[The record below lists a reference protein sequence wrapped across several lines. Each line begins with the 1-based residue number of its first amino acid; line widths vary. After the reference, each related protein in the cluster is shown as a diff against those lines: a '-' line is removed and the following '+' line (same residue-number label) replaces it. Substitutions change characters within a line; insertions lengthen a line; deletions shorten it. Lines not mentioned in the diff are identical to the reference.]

1 MKYSK
6 PSKNNGRLKSIEI
19 YEGESIETKC
29 ARVLQNNE
37 PITDTAPIIYTA
49 KEDGV
54 LPAYNIRTDRFDI
67 AMDAYDSLTIDQL
80 RFVEES
86 DGSIRFVSDATL
98 LLNEQRIINDIGEDN
113 YRNFI
118 RELQVNPSSP
128 YKDGNFT
135 DEQLMTEIKS
145 RYVQSPSEV
154 REWVRDML
162 DQQEKISDDAKA
174 KLEDMKSSGIESSDT
189 VVESVKTE

>member
-1 MKYSK
+1 MEKRDIT
-6 PSKNNGRLKSIEI
+6 N
-19 YEGESIETKC
+19 
-29 ARVLQNNE
+29 VLSNSE
-37 PITDTAPIIYTA
+37 FTTVRPID
-49 KEDGV
+49 E
-54 LPAYNIRTDRFDI
+54 
-67 AMDAYDSLTIDQL
+67 L
-80 RFVEES
+80 RFVQELN
-86 DGSIRFVSDATL
+86 GSVRFVSDATL

-145 RYVQSPSEV
+145 RYIQSPSEV

-162 DQQEKISDDAKA
+162 DKQEQISDEAKA
-174 KLEDMKSSGIESSDT
+174 KLEEMKSSETESSDSS
-189 VVESVKTE
+189 VEPAKTE

>member
-1 MKYSK
+1 MKYEIEDM
-6 PSKNNGRLKSIEI
+6 KNGS
-19 YEGESIETKC
+19 
-29 ARVLQNNE
+29 VLNLLSNSE
-37 PITDTAPIIYTA
+37 FITVRPID
-49 KEDGV
+49 E
-54 LPAYNIRTDRFDI
+54 
-67 AMDAYDSLTIDQL
+67 L
-80 RFVEES
+80 RFVTERN
-86 DGSIRFVSDATL
+86 GSVRFVSDATL

-162 DQQEKISDDAKA
+162 DQQESISSDAKA
-174 KLEDMKSSGIESSDT
+174 KLEEMKASESESSKPIESS
-189 VVESVKTE
+189 ESSSVNPV

>member
-1 MKYSK
+1 MFFVMED
-6 PSKNNGRLKSIEI
+6 KSILNTLANSEFL
-19 YEGESIETKC
+19 TV
-29 ARVLQNNE
+29 R
-37 PITDTAPIIYTA
+37 PID
-49 KEDGV
+49 E
-54 LPAYNIRTDRFDI
+54 
-67 AMDAYDSLTIDQL
+67 L
-80 RFVEES
+80 RFVQELN
-86 DGSIRFVSDATL
+86 GSIRFVSDATL

-162 DQQEKISDDAKA
+162 DQQESISADARVR
-174 KLEDMKSSGIESSDT
+174 LEEINASESESTGSIES
-189 VVESVKTE
+189 VESKPE

>member
-1 MKYSK
+1 MVCLI
-6 PSKNNGRLKSIEI
+6 NFNVFVMEDKSILKTLANSEFL
-19 YEGESIETKC
+19 TV
-29 ARVLQNNE
+29 R
-37 PITDTAPIIYTA
+37 PID
-49 KEDGV
+49 E
-54 LPAYNIRTDRFDI
+54 
-67 AMDAYDSLTIDQL
+67 L
-80 RFVEES
+80 RFVQELN
-86 DGSIRFVSDATL
+86 GSIRFVSDATL

-162 DQQEKISDDAKA
+162 DKQENISAEVKA
-174 KLEDMKSSGIESSDT
+174 KLEEMKASESGSIESTDFS
-189 VVESVKTE
+189 ESKSE

>member
-1 MKYSK
+1 ME
-6 PSKNNGRLKSIEI
+6 KNS
-19 YEGESIETKC
+19 
-29 ARVLQNNE
+29 VLNTLANSE
-37 PITDTAPIIYTA
+37 FITVRPID
-49 KEDGV
+49 E
-54 LPAYNIRTDRFDI
+54 
-67 AMDAYDSLTIDQL
+67 L
-80 RFVEES
+80 RFVTEQN
-86 DGSIRFVSDATL
+86 GSVRFVSDATL

-162 DQQEKISDDAKA
+162 DQQESISAEAKA
-174 KLEDMKSSGIESSDT
+174 KLEEMKASGSEGSEL
-189 VVESVKTE
+189 VESVESKSE

>member
-1 MKYSK
+1 MEK
-6 PSKNNGRLKSIEI
+6 
-19 YEGESIETKC
+19 
-29 ARVLQNNE
+29 RVTLNVLSNSE
-37 PITDTAPIIYTA
+37 FVTVRPID
-49 KEDGV
+49 E
-54 LPAYNIRTDRFDI
+54 
-67 AMDAYDSLTIDQL
+67 L
-80 RFVEES
+80 RFVTENN
-86 DGSIRFVSDATL
+86 GSVRFISDATL

-128 YKDGNFT
+128 YKDSNFT

-162 DQQEKISDDAKA
+162 DKQERISYDAKA
-174 KLEDMKSSGIESSDT
+174 KLEEMKSSEIEVSDL
-189 VVESVKTE
+189 VVEPVRTE

>member
-1 MKYSK
+1 MKD
-6 PSKNNGRLKSIEI
+6 KSILNILANSEFI
-19 YEGESIETKC
+19 TV
-29 ARVLQNNE
+29 R
-37 PITDTAPIIYTA
+37 PID
-49 KEDGV
+49 E
-54 LPAYNIRTDRFDI
+54 
-67 AMDAYDSLTIDQL
+67 M
-80 RFVEES
+80 RFVQELN
-86 DGSIRFVSDATL
+86 GSIRFVSDATL

-174 KLEDMKSSGIESSDT
+174 KLEEMKASESGSIESTDFS
-189 VVESVKTE
+189 ESKSE

>member
-1 MKYSK
+1 M
-6 PSKNNGRLKSIEI
+6 
-19 YEGESIETKC
+19 ET
-29 ARVLQNNE
+29 RDIL
-37 PITDTAPIIYTA
+37 
-49 KEDGV
+49 GV
-54 LPAYNIRTDRFDI
+54 LSNSEFITVRP
-67 AMDAYDSLTIDQL
+67 IDEL
-80 RFVEES
+80 RFVTEQN
-86 DGSIRFVSDATL
+86 GSVRFVSDATL

-162 DQQEKISDDAKA
+162 DKQEQISDEAKA
-174 KLEDMKSSGIESSDT
+174 KLEEMKASET
-189 VVESVKTE
+189 EPTEPTEPVVEPAKSE

>member
-1 MKYSK
+1 ME
-6 PSKNNGRLKSIEI
+6 NKSILNTLANSEFI
-19 YEGESIETKC
+19 TV
-29 ARVLQNNE
+29 R
-37 PITDTAPIIYTA
+37 PID
-49 KEDGV
+49 E
-54 LPAYNIRTDRFDI
+54 
-67 AMDAYDSLTIDQL
+67 L
-80 RFVEES
+80 RFVQELN
-86 DGSIRFVSDATL
+86 GSIRFVSDATL

-145 RYVQSPSEV
+145 RYIQSPSEV

-162 DQQEKISDDAKA
+162 DKQEQISAEAKA
-174 KLEDMKSSGIESSDT
+174 KLEEMNASESES
-189 VVESVKTE
+189 VGSAESVESKSE

>member
-1 MKYSK
+1 MEKRDTL
-6 PSKNNGRLKSIEI
+6 N
-19 YEGESIETKC
+19 
-29 ARVLQNNE
+29 VLSNSE
-37 PITDTAPIIYTA
+37 FTTVRPID
-49 KEDGV
+49 E
-54 LPAYNIRTDRFDI
+54 
-67 AMDAYDSLTIDQL
+67 L
-80 RFVEES
+80 RFVEEFN
-86 DGSIRFVSDATL
+86 GSVRFVSDATL

-128 YKDGNFT
+128 YKDSNFT

-174 KLEDMKSSGIESSDT
+174 KLEEMKSSEVESSDS
-189 VVESVKTE
+189 VVESAKTE

>member
-1 MKYSK
+1 MEKRDTL
-6 PSKNNGRLKSIEI
+6 N
-19 YEGESIETKC
+19 
-29 ARVLQNNE
+29 VLSNSE
-37 PITDTAPIIYTA
+37 FITVRPID
-49 KEDGV
+49 E
-54 LPAYNIRTDRFDI
+54 
-67 AMDAYDSLTIDQL
+67 L
-80 RFVEES
+80 RFVEELN
-86 DGSIRFVSDATL
+86 GSIRFVSDATL

-128 YKDGNFT
+128 YKDSNFT

-162 DQQEKISDDAKA
+162 DKQEQISDDAKA
-174 KLEDMKSSGIESSDT
+174 KLEEIEASKGETTDT
-189 VVESVKTE
+189 VVESSKTE

>member
-1 MKYSK
+1 MED
-6 PSKNNGRLKSIEI
+6 KSILNTLANSEFL
-19 YEGESIETKC
+19 TV
-29 ARVLQNNE
+29 R
-37 PITDTAPIIYTA
+37 PID
-49 KEDGV
+49 E
-54 LPAYNIRTDRFDI
+54 
-67 AMDAYDSLTIDQL
+67 L
-80 RFVEES
+80 RFVIEQN
-86 DGSIRFVSDATL
+86 GSIRFVSDATL

-162 DQQEKISDDAKA
+162 DKQESISAEAKA
-174 KLEDMKSSGIESSDT
+174 KLEEMKASESEPIES
-189 VVESVKTE
+189 VESVESKSE

>member
-1 MKYSK
+1 MED
-6 PSKNNGRLKSIEI
+6 KSILNTLANSEFL
-19 YEGESIETKC
+19 TV
-29 ARVLQNNE
+29 R
-37 PITDTAPIIYTA
+37 PID
-49 KEDGV
+49 E
-54 LPAYNIRTDRFDI
+54 
-67 AMDAYDSLTIDQL
+67 L
-80 RFVEES
+80 RFVTELN
-86 DGSIRFVSDATL
+86 GSVRFVSDATL

-162 DQQEKISDDAKA
+162 DKQEQISDEAKA
-174 KLEDMKSSGIESSDT
+174 KLEEMKSSETQPSDS
-189 VVESVKTE
+189 VVEPVKTE

>member
-1 MKYSK
+1 MED
-6 PSKNNGRLKSIEI
+6 KSILNTLANSEF
-19 YEGESIETKC
+19 TTV
-29 ARVLQNNE
+29 R
-37 PITDTAPIIYTA
+37 PID
-49 KEDGV
+49 E
-54 LPAYNIRTDRFDI
+54 
-67 AMDAYDSLTIDQL
+67 L
-80 RFVEES
+80 RFVEEL

-118 RELQVNPSSP
+118 RELQVNPTSP
-128 YKDGNFT
+128 YKDSNFT

-162 DQQEKISDDAKA
+162 DKQESISADAKA
-174 KLEDMKSSGIESSDT
+174 KLEEMKSSESDST
-189 VVESVKTE
+189 ESVESVESKSE

>member
-1 MKYSK
+1 MEKRDILGILSN
-6 PSKNNGRLKSIEI
+6 SEFITVR
-19 YEGESIETKC
+19 
-29 ARVLQNNE
+29 
-37 PITDTAPIIYTA
+37 PID
-49 KEDGV
+49 E
-54 LPAYNIRTDRFDI
+54 
-67 AMDAYDSLTIDQL
+67 L
-80 RFVEES
+80 RFVEEL

-128 YKDGNFT
+128 YKDSNFT

-174 KLEDMKSSGIESSDT
+174 KLEEMKSSETEPSGS
-189 VVESVKTE
+189 VVEPVEPVKTE

>member
-1 MKYSK
+1 MEKRDILNVLSN
-6 PSKNNGRLKSIEI
+6 S
-19 YEGESIETKC
+19 ESTTV
-29 ARVLQNNE
+29 R
-37 PITDTAPIIYTA
+37 PID
-49 KEDGV
+49 E
-54 LPAYNIRTDRFDI
+54 
-67 AMDAYDSLTIDQL
+67 L
-80 RFVEES
+80 RFVEELN
-86 DGSIRFVSDATL
+86 GSIRFVSDATL

-145 RYVQSPSEV
+145 RYIQSPSEV

-162 DQQEKISDDAKA
+162 DQQESISAETKV
-174 KLEDMKSSGIESSDT
+174 KLEEMKVSESDSIPSAES
-189 VVESVKTE
+189 VESKSE

>member
-1 MKYSK
+1 MEK
-6 PSKNNGRLKSIEI
+6 R
-19 YEGESIETKC
+19 
-29 ARVLQNNE
+29 
-37 PITDTAPIIYTA
+37 
-49 KEDGV
+49 GV
-54 LPAYNIRTDRFDI
+54 LNVLSNSEFITVRPVDE
-67 AMDAYDSLTIDQL
+67 L
-80 RFVEES
+80 RFVQEL

-128 YKDGNFT
+128 YKDFNFT

-145 RYVQSPSEV
+145 RYVQSPFEV

>member
-1 MKYSK
+1 MED
-6 PSKNNGRLKSIEI
+6 KSILNILANSEFI
-19 YEGESIETKC
+19 TV
-29 ARVLQNNE
+29 R
-37 PITDTAPIIYTA
+37 PID
-49 KEDGV
+49 E
-54 LPAYNIRTDRFDI
+54 
-67 AMDAYDSLTIDQL
+67 L
-80 RFVEES
+80 RFVTERN
-86 DGSIRFVSDATL
+86 GSVRFVSDATL

-162 DQQEKISDDAKA
+162 DKQEQISDEAKA
-174 KLEDMKSSGIESSDT
+174 KLEEMQASESESGSTESTET
-189 VVESVKTE
+189 VETKPE

>member
-1 MKYSK
+1 MEK
-6 PSKNNGRLKSIEI
+6 R
-19 YEGESIETKC
+19 
-29 ARVLQNNE
+29 
-37 PITDTAPIIYTA
+37 
-49 KEDGV
+49 GV
-54 LPAYNIRTDRFDI
+54 LNVLSNSEFITVRPVDE
-67 AMDAYDSLTIDQL
+67 L
-80 RFVEES
+80 RFVQEL

-128 YKDGNFT
+128 YKDFNFT

-174 KLEDMKSSGIESSDT
+174 ELEDMKSSEIESSDT

>member
-1 MKYSK
+1 MED
-6 PSKNNGRLKSIEI
+6 KSTLNILANSEF
-19 YEGESIETKC
+19 
-29 ARVLQNNE
+29 
-37 PITDTAPIIYTA
+37 ITVRPVD
-49 KEDGV
+49 E
-54 LPAYNIRTDRFDI
+54 
-67 AMDAYDSLTIDQL
+67 M
-80 RFVEES
+80 RFVTEQN
-86 DGSIRFVSDATL
+86 GSVRFVSAATL

-145 RYVQSPSEV
+145 RYIQSPSEV

-162 DQQEKISDDAKA
+162 DQQESISAEA
-174 KLEDMKSSGIESSDT
+174 RSRLEEMGASESESSKPT
-189 VVESVKTE
+189 EIVESKPE

>member
-1 MKYSK
+1 MTVCLI
-6 PSKNNGRLKSIEI
+6 NLNVFVMEN
-19 YEGESIETKC
+19 ESILNTLANSEFLIV
-29 ARVLQNNE
+29 R
-37 PITDTAPIIYTA
+37 PID
-49 KEDGV
+49 E
-54 LPAYNIRTDRFDI
+54 
-67 AMDAYDSLTIDQL
+67 L
-80 RFVEES
+80 RFVTEQ
-86 DGSIRFVSDATL
+86 DGSVRFVSDATL

-162 DQQEKISDDAKA
+162 DKQESISADVKA
-174 KLEDMKSSGIESSDT
+174 KLEEMEASASNSTEST
-189 VVESVKTE
+189 ETVESKTE

>member
-1 MKYSK
+1 M
-6 PSKNNGRLKSIEI
+6 
-19 YEGESIETKC
+19 ETQN
-29 ARVLQNNE
+29 VLNILANSE
-37 PITDTAPIIYTA
+37 FITVRPVD
-49 KEDGV
+49 E
-54 LPAYNIRTDRFDI
+54 
-67 AMDAYDSLTIDQL
+67 M
-80 RFVEES
+80 RFVDEL
-86 DGSIRFVSDATL
+86 DGSVRFVSDATL

-128 YKDGNFT
+128 YKDSGFT

-162 DQQEKISDDAKA
+162 DQQENISAEAKA
-174 KLEDMKSSGIESSDT
+174 KLEEMNTSEPQSVDP
-189 VVESVKTE
+189 VEPKTE

>member
-1 MKYSK
+1 MEKRDVI
-6 PSKNNGRLKSIEI
+6 N
-19 YEGESIETKC
+19 
-29 ARVLQNNE
+29 VLSNSE
-37 PITDTAPIIYTA
+37 FTTVRPID
-49 KEDGV
+49 E
-54 LPAYNIRTDRFDI
+54 
-67 AMDAYDSLTIDQL
+67 L
-80 RFVEES
+80 RFVQELN
-86 DGSIRFVSDATL
+86 GSIRFVSDATL

-162 DQQEKISDDAKA
+162 DKQEQISDDAKA
-174 KLEDMKSSGIESSDT
+174 KLEEMKSSEIQPSNP
-189 VVESVKTE
+189 VVESKTE

>member
-1 MKYSK
+1 MEKRDTLS
-6 PSKNNGRLKSIEI
+6 
-19 YEGESIETKC
+19 
-29 ARVLQNNE
+29 VLSNSE
-37 PITDTAPIIYTA
+37 FIIVRPID
-49 KEDGV
+49 E
-54 LPAYNIRTDRFDI
+54 
-67 AMDAYDSLTIDQL
+67 L
-80 RFVEES
+80 RFVEELN
-86 DGSIRFVSDATL
+86 GSIRFVSDATL

-118 RELQVNPSSP
+118 RELQVNPTSP

-162 DQQEKISDDAKA
+162 DQQERTSDDAKA
-174 KLEDMKSSGIESSDT
+174 KLEEMQTSQTEPSDSSIEPA
-189 VVESVKTE
+189 KTE

>member
-1 MKYSK
+1 M
-6 PSKNNGRLKSIEI
+6 
-19 YEGESIETKC
+19 ETQN
-29 ARVLQNNE
+29 VLNILANSE
-37 PITDTAPIIYTA
+37 FITVRPVD
-49 KEDGV
+49 E
-54 LPAYNIRTDRFDI
+54 
-67 AMDAYDSLTIDQL
+67 M
-80 RFVEES
+80 RFVVERN
-86 DGSIRFVSDATL
+86 GSVRFVSDATL

-162 DQQEKISDDAKA
+162 DQQENISAEAKA
-174 KLEDMKSSGIESSDT
+174 KLEEMKASESEPSDL
-189 VVESVKTE
+189 VVEPAKTE

>member
-1 MKYSK
+1 MEK
-6 PSKNNGRLKSIEI
+6 RD
-19 YEGESIETKC
+19 
-29 ARVLQNNE
+29 VL
-37 PITDTAPIIYTA
+37 
-49 KEDGV
+49 GV
-54 LPAYNIRTDRFDI
+54 LSNSEFITVRP
-67 AMDAYDSLTIDQL
+67 IDQL
-80 RFVEES
+80 RFVEEL

-162 DQQEKISDDAKA
+162 DKQEQISDEAKT
-174 KLEDMKSSGIESSDT
+174 KLEEMKASESESSESSESIES
-189 VVESVKTE
+189 VESKTE

>member
-1 MKYSK
+1 MEKRDIL
-6 PSKNNGRLKSIEI
+6 N
-19 YEGESIETKC
+19 
-29 ARVLQNNE
+29 VLANSE
-37 PITDTAPIIYTA
+37 FITVRPID
-49 KEDGV
+49 E
-54 LPAYNIRTDRFDI
+54 
-67 AMDAYDSLTIDQL
+67 L
-80 RFVEES
+80 RFVEELN
-86 DGSIRFVSDATL
+86 GSVRFVSDATL

-128 YKDGNFT
+128 YKDSNFT

-174 KLEDMKSSGIESSDT
+174 KLEEMKSSEIESSDT
-189 VVESVKTE
+189 SVESAKTE

>member
-1 MKYSK
+1 M
-6 PSKNNGRLKSIEI
+6 
-19 YEGESIETKC
+19 ETQNILN
-29 ARVLQNNE
+29 VLANSE
-37 PITDTAPIIYTA
+37 YTTVRPID
-49 KEDGV
+49 E
-54 LPAYNIRTDRFDI
+54 
-67 AMDAYDSLTIDQL
+67 L
-80 RFVEES
+80 RFVTERN
-86 DGSIRFVSDATL
+86 GSVRFVSDATL

-128 YKDGNFT
+128 YKDSNFT

-162 DQQEKISDDAKA
+162 DQQENISADVKV
-174 KLEDMKSSGIESSDT
+174 KLEEMKASESNSTESIET
-189 VVESVKTE
+189 LESKTE

>member
-1 MKYSK
+1 MEKIDV
-6 PSKNNGRLKSIEI
+6 LSILSNSEF
-19 YEGESIETKC
+19 TTV
-29 ARVLQNNE
+29 R
-37 PITDTAPIIYTA
+37 PID
-49 KEDGV
+49 E
-54 LPAYNIRTDRFDI
+54 
-67 AMDAYDSLTIDQL
+67 L
-80 RFVEES
+80 RFVEEL
-86 DGSIRFVSDATL
+86 DGSVRFVSDATL

-154 REWVRDML
+154 RDWVRDML
-162 DQQEKISDDAKA
+162 DKQEQISDDVKV
-174 KLEDMKSSGIESSDT
+174 KLEEMKSSETEPSDS
-189 VVESVKTE
+189 VVEPAKSE